1 MRILTFCDTDGS
13 DIAQRLGTPEYSYHF
28 VLEAFHAVL
37 ARFAK
42 VQRIHDPEFEA
53 DAIWRHCR
61 ETGEE
66 CVLLSFTP
74 PHKTVLGLLCP
85 TIPVFAWEYPNLPAG
100 ADEESWHA
108 DPRHDWRKV
117 LLRTGAAITLSSHT
131 VRAVHDSLGEGY
143 PILAVPT
150 PLWEKFAPQRG
161 RGVSSPQRT
170 EVELCLNTILVD
182 SNLLGL
188 SADGLST
195 DHPDDGTLS
204 DPETD
209 ALLPV
214 PSAVRGDGWMN
225 HPFSMPA
232 LEAASPEQPRLS
244 EGEPPI
250 DAGWDL
256 PPQFNVRV
264 KLSGVIYTAV
274 LTPSDGRKNWE
285 DLITA
290 FGWAFR
296 DVADATLVLKL
307 GGPDRLKH
315 HHQMLML
322 LTKLSPMKCRVIA
335 LHGYLD
341 DDAYSQLIGA
351 TTYYVNASLCEGL
364 CMPLM
369 EFLCCGIPAIAP
381 DHTSMADYIHSDF
394 AFVVDSAPDLPAL
407 WPHGDH
413 QVHKTTRHQINWH
426 SLMLA
431 YRRSYLVARTDPAS
445 YATMSTNAIQRM
457 HAYCGIDNI
466 AEQLRSFIAT
476 RIRDAAKIPPYP
488 SPATAVS

>member
-1 MRILTFCDTDGS
+1 MLILTFCDADGS

-28 VLEAFHAVL
+28 VQEAFHTAL
-37 ARFAK
+37 ARFAD
-42 VQRIHDPEFEA
+42 VQRIHAPEIEA
-53 DAIWRHCR
+53 DAIWQHCR
-61 ETGEE
+61 ENGVE

-74 PHKTVLGLLCP
+74 PHKTTLGLQCP
-85 TIPVFAWEYPNLPAG
+85 TIPVFAWEYPDLPASG
-100 ADEESWHA
+100 DEESWRE

-117 LLRTGAAITLSSHT
+117 LLKTGVAITLSTHT
-131 VRAVHDSLGEGY
+131 ARAVLDNLGEGY

-150 PLWEKFAPQRG
+150 PLWEKFAPQREL
-161 RGVSSPQRT
+161 GVLPPYRS
-170 EVELCLNTILVD
+170 EADLCLKTIMVD
-182 SNLLGL
+182 SDLLGL
-188 SADGLST
+188 SAEGLVT
-195 DHPDDGTLS
+195 GHPDDGTLA

-209 ALLPV
+209 ALLP
-214 PSAVRGDGWMN
+214 
-225 HPFSMPA
+225 A
-232 LEAASPEQPRLS
+232 LAPVANNRWLP
-244 EGEPPI
+244 
-250 DAGWDL
+250 DL
-256 PPQFNVRV
+256 PPATADQASHEVQRRLPHGAPPVNAGWNLPPIFDVRTR
-264 KLSGVIYTAV
+264 LSGVVYTAV
-274 LTPSDGRKNWE
+274 ITPSDGRKNWE

-341 DDAYSQLIGA
+341 DDAYSQLIEA

-381 DHTSMADYIHSDF
+381 DHTSMADYVHHDF
-394 AFVVDSAPDLPAL
+394 AFVVDSVPGLPAL

-413 QVHKTTRHQINWH
+413 QIYRTTRYQIDWH

-431 YRRSYLVARTDPAS
+431 YRQSYQVAKTDPATYGS
-445 YATMSTNAIQRM
+445 MSASAVRHM
-457 HAYCGIDNI
+457 HAYCAVDSI
-466 AEQLRSFIAT
+466 ATQLRNFLALHMPTFSEA
-476 RIRDAAKIPPYP
+476 P
-488 SPATAVS
+488 SLASLATAIS